1 MNSPW
6 SVWDWPVRWTLSL
19 SRVRDKAV
27 IHHAL
32 GLLRVRQKKTGR
44 GYRLPA
50 FDSGKFYCRGALRI
64 CLRHCTTFR
73 WQATAGCANPET
85 GTAKLSSEHRY
96 SLCADI
102 NQQRAGKPEASTI
115 LQRPITQKGAEA
127 LILYSG
133 LLFLFFANLHI
144 GPSQFRLD
152 R

>member
-32 GLLRVRQKKTGR
+32 GLLRVRQKKLAEAID
-44 GYRLPA
+44 YLRLTA
-50 FDSGKFYCRGALRI
+50 ESSTAAGI